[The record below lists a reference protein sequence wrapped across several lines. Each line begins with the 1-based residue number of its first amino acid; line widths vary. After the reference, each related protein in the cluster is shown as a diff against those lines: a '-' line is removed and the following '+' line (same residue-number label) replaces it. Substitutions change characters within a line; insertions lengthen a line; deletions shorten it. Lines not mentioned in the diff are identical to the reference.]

1 MKELKVHPAITV
13 VVSILVVCLVLGGL
27 VWLRA
32 SKDFDDITAYGA
44 PPTHDRPAIAERPAP
59 APETRRQAIVRVL
72 SAAALDQTSQTLRY
86 DPAYVRISYPGGDVP
101 QDRGVCADVVVR
113 AFRKIGVDL
122 QKEVHEDMLHNF
134 AAYPRFRGSDRPDAN
149 IDHRRV
155 PNLMTFFK
163 RRGAALA
170 VTRNPTDY
178 LPGDVVAWDIGHG
191 QTHVGLLVNQ
201 LSPDGRRPMVV
212 HNIGQGAR
220 EEDVLFGWKVV
231 GHYRYPVR

>member
-1 MKELKVHPAITV
+1 MKELKVHPAVTV
-13 VVSILVVCLVLGGL
+13 GGSILLVCLVLGGL

-32 SKDFDDITAYGA
+32 SKDFDDTAAFGA
-44 PPTHDRPAIAERPAP
+44 PLTHDRPVLAEQPPPVA
-59 APETRRQAIVRVL
+59 ETRRQAVVRLL
-72 SAAALDQTSQTLRY
+72 SAATLDQTRQTLRY

-101 QDRGVCADVVVR
+101 QDRGVCADVIVR

-134 AAYPRFRGSDRPDAN
+134 AAYPRFRGSSRPDAN
-149 IDHRRV
+149 IDQRRV

-163 RRGAALA
+163 RRGAALP
-170 VTRNPTDY
+170 VTRNPTNY
-178 LPGDVVAWDIGHG
+178 LPGDVVAWDLGHG
-191 QTHVGLLVNQ
+191 QTHIGLLVNQ

-220 EEDVLFGWKVV
+220 VEDVLFTWKVI
-231 GHYRYPVR
+231 GHYRYPTR

>member
-1 MKELKVHPAITV
+1 MKELKVHPAVTV
-13 VVSILVVCLVLGGL
+13 GGSILLVCFVLGGL

-32 SKDFDDITAYGA
+32 SKDDDTAFGL
-44 PPTHDRPAIAERPAP
+44 PTTSAADQTPAP
-59 APETRRQAIVRVL
+59 AETRRQTIVRLL
-72 SAAALDQTSQTLRY
+72 SAAALDQTRQTLRY

-101 QDRGVCADVVVR
+101 QDRGVCADVIVR
-113 AFRKIGVDL
+113 AFRKLGLDL

-149 IDHRRV
+149 IDQRRV

-163 RRGAALA
+163 RRGAALPI
-170 VTRNPTDY
+170 TSNPTDY
-178 LPGDVVAWDIGHG
+178 LPGDVVAWDLGKG
-191 QTHVGLLVNQ
+191 LTHIGLLVNQ

-220 EEDVLFGWKVV
+220 EEDVLFSWKVV
-231 GHYRYPVR
+231 GHYRYPTH

>member
-1 MKELKVHPAITV
+1 MKEFKVHPVIKVGGAIL
-13 VVSILVVCLVLGGL
+13 LVFFVFGAL
-27 VWLRA
+27 VWLQA
-32 SKDFDDITAYGA
+32 SKDFDDTTTTFSPRVTRAA
-44 PPTHDRPAIAERPAP
+44 DPAQVVAETH
-59 APETRRQAIVRVL
+59 RQALVRVL
-72 SAAALDQTSQTLRY
+72 SAAALDQTRQTLRY

-101 QDRGVCADVVVR
+101 QDRGVCADVLVR

-134 AAYPRFRGSDRPDAN
+134 AAYPHFHGSAKPDAN

-163 RRGAALA
+163 RRGAALP
-170 VTRNPTDY
+170 VKGNPTDY
-178 LPGDVVAWDIGHG
+178 LPGDVVAWDLGHG
-191 QTHVGLLVNQ
+191 QTHIGLLVNQ

-220 EEDVLFGWKVV
+220 EEDVLFNWKVV
-231 GHYRYPVR
+231 GHYRYPAH